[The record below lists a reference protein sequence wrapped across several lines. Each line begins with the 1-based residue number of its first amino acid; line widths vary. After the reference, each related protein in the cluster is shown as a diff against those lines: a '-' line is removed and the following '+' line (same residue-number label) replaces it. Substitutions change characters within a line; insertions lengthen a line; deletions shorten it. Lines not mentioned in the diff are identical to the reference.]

1 MTVTTEKFRSESEH
15 LPKMLATLGAW
26 VNSWDLLILHI
37 NAQLSSSKVVQIVIN
52 LNFQNFK
59 K

>member
-26 VNSWDLLILHI
+26 VNSWDLLLLHF
-37 NAQLSSSKVVQIVIN
+37 NAQRSSKVAQNLIN
-52 LNFQNFK
+52 LEFQNFEK
-59 K
+59 

>member
-37 NAQLSSSKVVQIVIN
+37 NAHFSSKAVQILLN
-52 LNFQNFK
+52 LDFQKFK